1 MPPQSVYCL
10 LPNFQIIAM
19 ADSDLD
25 LQIGDQFQIQFLQDD
40 GRRVRPT
47 VRVIGMLIPASI
59 LVTAPTQ
66 NGKVM
71 LVREGQV
78 FVVRCFSRD
87 MALAFTSR
95 VIRVCTHPYP
105 YIHLAYPEQREEVQ
119 VRSARRVTVL
129 LAATVYRER
138 EGNTWSIPIPSI
150 VSDMSTNG
158 SMIETTETLG
168 TIGSKL
174 KVQFHLPLD
183 GMKEQPVNVEAVIR
197 SVYEDVATSDRYR
210 YGIEFRPSDD
220 DAKLRLRAFVY
231 EQLLGAEK

>member
-1 MPPQSVYCL
+1 
-10 LPNFQIIAM
+10 M
-19 ADSDLD
+19 ANNDLD

-47 VRVIGMLIPASI
+47 VKVIGMLIPSSV

-95 VIRVCTHPYP
+95 VLRVCTHPYP
-105 YIHLAYPEQREEVQ
+105 YVHLAYPEQREEVQ

-129 LAATVYRER
+129 LAATVHKER
-138 EGNTWSIPIPSI
+138 EGNTWSIPISSI
-150 VSDMSTNG
+150 VSDLSTNG
-158 SMIETTETLG
+158 SMIETSESLG

-174 KVQFHLPLD
+174 KILFHLPID
-183 GMKEQPVNVEAVIR
+183 GMSEQPVAVIGIIR
-197 SVYEDVATSDRYR
+197 TVYDDAVSSDRFR
-210 YGIEFRPSDD
+210 YGLEFLPADD
-220 DAKLRLRAFVY
+220 SAKLKLRAYVY
-231 EQLLGAEK
+231 EQLLGSER

>member
-1 MPPQSVYCL
+1 
-10 LPNFQIIAM
+10 M
-19 ADSDLD
+19 ANNDLD
-25 LQIGDQFQIQFLQDD
+25 LQIGDAFQIQFLQDD

-47 VRVIGMLIPASI
+47 VRVIGMLTGASI

-95 VIRVCTHPYP
+95 VVRVCTHPYP
-105 YIHLAYPEQREEVQ
+105 YLHLSYPEQREEVV
-119 VRSARRVTVL
+119 VRNARRVSVL
-129 LAATVYRER
+129 LAATVHKER

-158 SMIETTETLG
+158 SQIETTEGLG
-168 TIGSKL
+168 KIGSKL
-174 KVQFHLPLD
+174 KILFHLPID
-183 GMKEQPVNVEAVIR
+183 GMEEQPVVVEAVIR
-197 SVYEDVATSDRYR
+197 TVYEDGITSDRYR
-210 YGIEFRPSDD
+210 YGLEFLPAD
-220 DAKLRLRAFVY
+220 DAAKLKLRAFVY
-231 EQLLGAEK
+231 EQLLGSER

>member
-1 MPPQSVYCL
+1 
-10 LPNFQIIAM
+10 M
-19 ADSDLD
+19 ANTDLE

-47 VRVIGMLIPASI
+47 VRVIGMLAPASI

-95 VIRVCTHPYP
+95 VLRVCTHPYP

-119 VRSARRVTVL
+119 VRSARRVNVL
-129 LAATVYRER
+129 LAATVHRER
-138 EGNTWSIPIPSI
+138 EGNTWSVPIPSI

-158 SMIETTETLG
+158 SMIETTESLG
-168 TIGSKL
+168 KIGNKL
-174 KVQFHLPLD
+174 KILFHLPID
-183 GMKEQPVNVEAVIR
+183 GMHEQPVSVEAVIR
-197 SVYEDVATSDRYR
+197 TVYEDAITSDRYR
-210 YGIEFRPSDD
+210 YGLEFMPADD
-220 DAKLRLRAFVY
+220 NAKLRLRAFVY
-231 EQLLGAEK
+231 EQLLGNER

>member
-1 MPPQSVYCL
+1 MMQGAKTSTT
-10 LPNFQIIAM
+10 AM
-19 ADSDLD
+19 ANDDLD

-59 LVTAPTQ
+59 LVTAPSQ

-95 VIRVCTHPYP
+95 VLRVCTHPYP

-129 LAATVYRER
+129 LAATVHRER
-138 EGNTWSIPIPSI
+138 EGNTWSIPIPSV
-150 VSDMSTNG
+150 VSDLSTNG
-158 SMIETTETLG
+158 SMLETTETLG

-174 KVQFHLPLD
+174 KILFHLPID
-183 GMKEQPVNVEAVIR
+183 GMNEQPVALIGVIR
-197 SVYEDVATSDRYR
+197 TVYEDTVTGDRYR
-210 YGIEFRPSDD
+210 YGIEFMPADD
-220 DAKLRLRAFVY
+220 GAKLKLRAYVY
-231 EQLLGAEK
+231 EQLLGNER